1 MRIYVGN
8 LSYDTTEDE
17 LRKDFSA
24 FGEVASVSVVT
35 DRYSGRSKGF
45 AFVEM
50 TNKAEADA
58 AIAGLNGKS
67 VKDRTLVVNEAR
79 PRTEGGS
86 SGGSRGGYG
95 GVLHRA
101 MELLRFRLLRWS
113 GVLSDDAHPARRK
126 LDEFA
131 NRPRLLRTAG
141 RCIAGDLCLAQLRAR
156 IGG

>member
-17 LRKDFSA
+17 LRKDFST
-24 FGEVASVSVVT
+24 FGEVVSVSVVT

-58 AIAGLNGKS
+58 AIAGLNGKA
-67 VKDRTLVVNEAR
+67 VKERTLVVNEAR

-86 SGGSRGGYG
+86 SGGRSGGYGGGGYGGGGRDSGGRGGYG
-95 GVLHRA
+95 GGGGGYGDKRGGG
-101 MELLRFRLLRWS
+101 RDGGGR
-113 GVLSDDAHPARRK
+113 GGRR
-126 LDEFA
+126 
-131 NRPRLLRTAG
+131 
-141 RCIAGDLCLAQLRAR
+141 
-156 IGG
+156 

>member
-58 AIAGLNGKS
+58 AIAGLNGKA
-67 VKDRTLVVNEAR
+67 VKERTLVVNEAR

-86 SGGSRGGYG
+86 GGRSGGYG
-95 GVLHRA
+95 GGGYGGGGIAVGGGYGGGGYGDKRGGG
-101 MELLRFRLLRWS
+101 RDGGGR
-113 GVLSDDAHPARRK
+113 GGRR
-126 LDEFA
+126 
-131 NRPRLLRTAG
+131 
-141 RCIAGDLCLAQLRAR
+141 
-156 IGG
+156 

>member
-17 LRKDFSA
+17 LRKDFST

-58 AIAGLNGKS
+58 AIAGLNGKA
-67 VKDRTLVVNEAR
+67 VKERTLVVNEAR
-79 PRTEGGS
+79 PRTEGGAGGGGGR
-86 SGGSRGGYG
+86 SGGYGGGGYGGGGGRDGGGRGGYG
-95 GVLHRA
+95 GGGGYGDKRGGG
-101 MELLRFRLLRWS
+101 RDGGGR
-113 GVLSDDAHPARRK
+113 GGRR
-126 LDEFA
+126 
-131 NRPRLLRTAG
+131 
-141 RCIAGDLCLAQLRAR
+141 
-156 IGG
+156 

>member
-17 LRKDFSA
+17 LKKEFST
-24 FGEVASVSVVT
+24 FGEVVSVSVVT

-58 AIAGLNGKS
+58 AIAGLNGKA
-67 VKDRTLVVNEAR
+67 VKERTLVVNEAR

-86 SGGSRGGYG
+86 RSGGYSGGGYGGGRDNGGRGGYG
-95 GVLHRA
+95 GGGGGYGDKRGG
-101 MELLRFRLLRWS
+101 RDGGGR
-113 GVLSDDAHPARRK
+113 GGRR
-126 LDEFA
+126 
-131 NRPRLLRTAG
+131 
-141 RCIAGDLCLAQLRAR
+141 
-156 IGG
+156 

>member
-86 SGGSRGGYG
+86 GGGRRSRGYGGGGYCGGGGYGGGGGRDGGGRGGYG
-95 GVLHRA
+95 GGGGGYGDKRGGG
-101 MELLRFRLLRWS
+101 RDGGGR
-113 GVLSDDAHPARRK
+113 GGRR
-126 LDEFA
+126 
-131 NRPRLLRTAG
+131 
-141 RCIAGDLCLAQLRAR
+141 
-156 IGG
+156 

>member
-17 LRKDFSA
+17 LKKDFST
-24 FGEVASVSVVT
+24 FGEVVSVSVVT

-67 VKDRTLVVNEAR
+67 VKERTLVVNEAR

-86 SGGSRGGYG
+86 SGGSRGGYSG
-95 GVLHRA
+95 G
-101 MELLRFRLLRWS
+101 S
-113 GVLSDDAHPARRK
+113 GGGYGGGRDSGRGGYGGGGGGGYGDKRGGGRDGGRDSGGRGGYGGRR
-126 LDEFA
+126 
-131 NRPRLLRTAG
+131 
-141 RCIAGDLCLAQLRAR
+141 
-156 IGG
+156 

>member
-8 LSYDTTEDE
+8 LSYETTEDE
-17 LRKDFSA
+17 LKKDFSA
-24 FGEVASVSVVT
+24 FGEVVSVSVVT

-86 SGGSRGGYG
+86 GGGRSGGYSGGGGGYGGGRDSGGRGGYG
-95 GVLHRA
+95 GGGYGDKRGGGG
-101 MELLRFRLLRWS
+101 RDGGGR
-113 GVLSDDAHPARRK
+113 GGRRY
-126 LDEFA
+126 
-131 NRPRLLRTAG
+131 
-141 RCIAGDLCLAQLRAR
+141 
-156 IGG
+156 

>member
-17 LRKDFSA
+17 LKKDFSA
-24 FGEVASVSVVT
+24 FGEVVSVSVVT

-67 VKDRTLVVNEAR
+67 VKERTLVVNEAR

-86 SGGSRGGYG
+86 SGGSRGGYSG
-95 GVLHRA
+95 GGGYGGGRD
-101 MELLRFRLLRWS
+101 S
-113 GVLSDDAHPARRK
+113 GRGGYGGGGYGDKRGGGRDGGRDGGGRGGYGGRR
-126 LDEFA
+126 
-131 NRPRLLRTAG
+131 
-141 RCIAGDLCLAQLRAR
+141 
-156 IGG
+156 

>member
-24 FGEVASVSVVT
+24 FGEVASASVVT

-86 SGGSRGGYG
+86 GGGRSSGGYGGGGYGGGGGGGYGGGGGRDGGGRGGYG
-95 GVLHRA
+95 GGGGGYGDKRGGG
-101 MELLRFRLLRWS
+101 RDGGGR
-113 GVLSDDAHPARRK
+113 GGRR
-126 LDEFA
+126 
-131 NRPRLLRTAG
+131 
-141 RCIAGDLCLAQLRAR
+141 
-156 IGG
+156 

>member
-17 LRKDFSA
+17 LKKDFSA
-24 FGEVASVSVVT
+24 FGEVVSVSVVT

-58 AIAGLNGKS
+58 AITGLNGKA
-67 VKDRTLVVNEAR
+67 VKERTLVVNEAR

-86 SGGSRGGYG
+86 SGGSRGGYSG
-95 GVLHRA
+95 GGGGGGGYGGGRD
-101 MELLRFRLLRWS
+101 S
-113 GVLSDDAHPARRK
+113 GGRGGYGGGGGGYGDKRGGGRDGGGRGGRR
-126 LDEFA
+126 
-131 NRPRLLRTAG
+131 
-141 RCIAGDLCLAQLRAR
+141 
-156 IGG
+156 

>member
-17 LRKDFSA
+17 MRKDFSA
-24 FGEVASVSVVT
+24 FGEVASVSIVT

-58 AIAGLNGKS
+58 AIAGMNGKA
-67 VKDRTLVVNEAR
+67 VKERTLVVNEAR

-86 SGGSRGGYG
+86 SSGGSRGGYSG
-95 GVLHRA
+95 GG
-101 MELLRFRLLRWS
+101 S
-113 GVLSDDAHPARRK
+113 GGYGGGSGGYGGGGGRDGGGRGGYGGGGGGYGDKRGGGGRDGGGRGGRR
-126 LDEFA
+126 
-131 NRPRLLRTAG
+131 
-141 RCIAGDLCLAQLRAR
+141 
-156 IGG
+156 

>member
-17 LRKDFSA
+17 LRKDFST
-24 FGEVASVSVVT
+24 FGEVVSVSVVT

-58 AIAGLNGKS
+58 AIAGLNGKA
-67 VKDRTLVVNEAR
+67 VKERTLVVNEAR

-86 SGGSRGGYG
+86 SGGRSGGYG
-95 GVLHRA
+95 GGGYGGGGRD
-101 MELLRFRLLRWS
+101 S
-113 GVLSDDAHPARRK
+113 GVVVVMVAVVADTATSAVVAEMVEEEAADAK
-126 LDEFA
+126 
-131 NRPRLLRTAG
+131 
-141 RCIAGDLCLAQLRAR
+141 IDL
-156 IGG
+156 

>member
-50 TNKAEADA
+50 NNKAEADA

-67 VKDRTLVVNEAR
+67 VKERTLVVNEAR
-79 PRTEGGS
+79 PRTEGGGR
-86 SGGSRGGYG
+86 SGGGYG
-95 GVLHRA
+95 G
-101 MELLRFRLLRWS
+101 
-113 GVLSDDAHPARRK
+113 GGGGGYGDRRGGGGGYG
-126 LDEFA
+126 DRRGGRD
-131 NRPRLLRTAG
+131 NRQGG
-141 RCIAGDLCLAQLRAR
+141 RR
-156 IGG
+156 

>member
-17 LRKDFSA
+17 LRKDFAA

-58 AIAGLNGKS
+58 AIAGLNGKA
-67 VKDRTLVVNEAR
+67 VKERTLVVNEAR
-79 PRTEGGS
+79 PRTEGG
-86 SGGSRGGYG
+86 GGGGRSGGYG
-95 GVLHRA
+95 GGGYGGG
-101 MELLRFRLLRWS
+101 
-113 GVLSDDAHPARRK
+113 GVAVDMVTNVVVVAAVVDTVTDAVAEIAEDGAAADK
-126 LDEFA
+126 SLILE
-131 NRPRLLRTAG
+131 NLVVRTVEHLVK
-141 RCIAGDLCLAQLRAR
+141 RS
-156 IGG
+156 

>member
-17 LRKDFSA
+17 LKKDFST
-24 FGEVASVSVVT
+24 FGEVVSVSVVT

-67 VKDRTLVVNEAR
+67 VKERTLVVNEAR

-86 SGGSRGGYG
+86 SSGGSRGGYSG
-95 GVLHRA
+95 GGGGYGGGRD
-101 MELLRFRLLRWS
+101 S
-113 GVLSDDAHPARRK
+113 GRGGYGGGGGGGYGDKRGGGRDGGRDSGGRGGYGGRR
-126 LDEFA
+126 
-131 NRPRLLRTAG
+131 
-141 RCIAGDLCLAQLRAR
+141 
-156 IGG
+156 

>member
-17 LRKDFSA
+17 LKKDFSA
-24 FGEVASVSVVT
+24 FGEVVSVSVVT

-58 AIAGLNGKS
+58 AITGLNGKA
-67 VKDRTLVVNEAR
+67 VKERTLVVNEAR

-86 SGGSRGGYG
+86 SGGSRGGYSG
-95 GVLHRA
+95 GGGGGYGGGRD
-101 MELLRFRLLRWS
+101 S
-113 GVLSDDAHPARRK
+113 GGRGGYGGGGGGYGDKRGGGRDGGGRGGRR
-126 LDEFA
+126 
-131 NRPRLLRTAG
+131 
-141 RCIAGDLCLAQLRAR
+141 
-156 IGG
+156 

>member
-86 SGGSRGGYG
+86 GGVRSSGGGYG
-95 GVLHRA
+95 GGGGGYGDKRGGG
-101 MELLRFRLLRWS
+101 RDGGGR
-113 GVLSDDAHPARRK
+113 GGRR
-126 LDEFA
+126 
-131 NRPRLLRTAG
+131 
-141 RCIAGDLCLAQLRAR
+141 
-156 IGG
+156 

>member
-17 LRKDFSA
+17 LRKDFAA

-58 AIAGLNGKS
+58 AIAGLNGKA
-67 VKDRTLVVNEAR
+67 VKERTLVVNEAR
-79 PRTEGGS
+79 PRTEGG
-86 SGGSRGGYG
+86 GGGGRSGGYG
-95 GVLHRA
+95 GGGYGGGGGGGGYGDKRGGGG
-101 MELLRFRLLRWS
+101 S
-113 GVLSDDAHPARRK
+113 GGGYGDRRG
-126 LDEFA
+126 
-131 NRPRLLRTAG
+131 G
-141 RCIAGDLCLAQLRAR
+141 RDS
-156 IGG
+156 GGRGGRR

>member
-17 LRKDFSA
+17 LRKDFST
-24 FGEVASVSVVT
+24 FGEVVSVSVVT

-58 AIAGLNGKS
+58 AIAGLNGKA
-67 VKDRTLVVNEAR
+67 VKERTLVVNEAR

-86 SGGSRGGYG
+86 SGGRSGGGYGGGGYGGGGGRDGGGRGGYG
-95 GVLHRA
+95 GGGGYGDKRGGG
-101 MELLRFRLLRWS
+101 RDS
-113 GVLSDDAHPARRK
+113 GGRGGRR
-126 LDEFA
+126 
-131 NRPRLLRTAG
+131 
-141 RCIAGDLCLAQLRAR
+141 
-156 IGG
+156 

>member
-17 LRKDFSA
+17 LKKDFSA
-24 FGEVASVSVVT
+24 FGEVVSVSVVT

-67 VKDRTLVVNEAR
+67 VKERTLVVNEAR

-86 SGGSRGGYG
+86 SGGSRGGYSG
-95 GVLHRA
+95 GGGGGYGGGRD
-101 MELLRFRLLRWS
+101 S
-113 GVLSDDAHPARRK
+113 GRGGYGGGGGGYGDKRGGGRDGGRDGGGRGGYGGRR
-126 LDEFA
+126 
-131 NRPRLLRTAG
+131 
-141 RCIAGDLCLAQLRAR
+141 
-156 IGG
+156 

>member
-17 LRKDFSA
+17 LKKDFST
-24 FGEVASVSVVT
+24 FGEVVSVSVVT

-58 AIAGLNGKS
+58 AIAGLNGKA
-67 VKDRTLVVNEAR
+67 VKERTLVVNEAR

-86 SGGSRGGYG
+86 SGGRSGGYSGGGGGDGGGGGYGGGRDSGGRGGYG
-95 GVLHRA
+95 GGGGGYGDKRGGG
-101 MELLRFRLLRWS
+101 RDGGGR
-113 GVLSDDAHPARRK
+113 GGRR
-126 LDEFA
+126 
-131 NRPRLLRTAG
+131 
-141 RCIAGDLCLAQLRAR
+141 
-156 IGG
+156 

>member
-17 LRKDFSA
+17 LKKDFSA
-24 FGEVASVSVVT
+24 FGEVVSVSVVT

-67 VKDRTLVVNEAR
+67 VKERTLVVNEAR

-86 SGGSRGGYG
+86 SGGSRGGYSG
-95 GVLHRA
+95 GGGGGYGGGRD
-101 MELLRFRLLRWS
+101 S
-113 GVLSDDAHPARRK
+113 GRGGYGGGGYGDKRGGGRDGGRDGGGRGGYGGRR
-126 LDEFA
+126 
-131 NRPRLLRTAG
+131 
-141 RCIAGDLCLAQLRAR
+141 
-156 IGG
+156 

>member
-17 LRKDFSA
+17 LKKDFSA
-24 FGEVASVSVVT
+24 FGEVVSVSVVT

-67 VKDRTLVVNEAR
+67 VKERTLVVNEAR

-86 SGGSRGGYG
+86 SGGSRGGYSG
-95 GVLHRA
+95 GGGYGGGRD
-101 MELLRFRLLRWS
+101 S
-113 GVLSDDAHPARRK
+113 GRGGYGGGGGYGDKRGGGRDGGRDGGGRGGYGGRR
-126 LDEFA
+126 
-131 NRPRLLRTAG
+131 
-141 RCIAGDLCLAQLRAR
+141 
-156 IGG
+156 

>member
-17 LRKDFSA
+17 LRKDFA
-24 FGEVASVSVVT
+24 ALGEVASVSVVT

-67 VKDRTLVVNEAR
+67 VKERTLVVNEAR

-86 SGGSRGGYG
+86 SGGSRGGYSG
-95 GVLHRA
+95 G
-101 MELLRFRLLRWS
+101 S
-113 GVLSDDAHPARRK
+113 GGGYGG
-126 LDEFA
+126 
-131 NRPRLLRTAG
+131 G
-141 RCIAGDLCLAQLRAR
+141 RDSGR
-156 IGG
+156 GGYGGGGGGG

>member
-17 LRKDFSA
+17 LKKDFST
-24 FGEVASVSVVT
+24 FGEVVSVSVVT

-67 VKDRTLVVNEAR
+67 VKERTLVVNEAR

-86 SGGSRGGYG
+86 SGGSRGGYSG
-95 GVLHRA
+95 G
-101 MELLRFRLLRWS
+101 S
-113 GVLSDDAHPARRK
+113 GGGYGGGRDSGGGGGYGDKRGGRDGGGRGGRR
-126 LDEFA
+126 
-131 NRPRLLRTAG
+131 
-141 RCIAGDLCLAQLRAR
+141 
-156 IGG
+156 

>member
-8 LSYDTTEDE
+8 LSYETTEDE
-17 LRKDFSA
+17 LKKDFSA
-24 FGEVASVSVVT
+24 FGEVVSVSVVT

-86 SGGSRGGYG
+86 GGGRSGGYSGGGGVYGGGRDSGGRGGYG
-95 GVLHRA
+95 GGGYGDKR
-101 MELLRFRLLRWS
+101 
-113 GVLSDDAHPARRK
+113 GGG
-126 LDEFA
+126 
-131 NRPRLLRTAG
+131 G
-141 RCIAGDLCLAQLRAR
+141 RD
-156 IGG
+156 GGGRGGQRY